1 MPWLF
6 TGKEHYSQMVDA
18 LKFGGRYVNLD
29 SVQGPVETPA
39 SEEPFSDSEIQF
51 SHFGPVD
58 HLELGPQLLELLDE
72 LTKADTE
79 S

>member
-1 MPWLF
+1 MLWPLQ
-6 TGKEHYSQMVDA
+6 GKEHDSHMVDA

-29 SVQGPVETPA
+29 SVQGPVEAPP
-39 SEEPFSDSEIQF
+39 SEEPFSDSEVQF